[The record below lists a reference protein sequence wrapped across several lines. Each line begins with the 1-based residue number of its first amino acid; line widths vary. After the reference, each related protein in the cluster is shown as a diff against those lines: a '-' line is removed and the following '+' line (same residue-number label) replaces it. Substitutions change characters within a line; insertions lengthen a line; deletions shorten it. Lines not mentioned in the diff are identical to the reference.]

1 MSAVVW
7 MYFMLDLFEWDV
19 RLPENVSGSL
29 SGLLGCA
36 GGFAGSRSCGGV
48 GGVFQPGG
56 SVFGEGVGYA
66 FEHGAGAFKH
76 AAHAA
81 EGAAGKLGG
90 GGLLAVFVEGE
101 ADVHGFVVAGEG
113 TAVAAGVGNLYFE
126 AVGLPGEAVGAGGL
140 QFDAAGFGL
149 LDDFTAEVGA

>member
-1 MSAVVW
+1 M
-7 MYFMLDLFEWDV
+7 

-36 GGFAGSRSCGGV
+36 GGFVGGRCCGGV

-56 SVFGEGVGYA
+56 GVFGEGVGYA

-90 GGLLAVFVEGE
+90 GGLLAVFVAGE

-113 TAVAAGVGNLYFE
+113 AAVAAGVGNLHVE
-126 AVGLPGEAVGAGGL
+126 AVGLRGEAIGASGL

-149 LDDFTAEVGA
+149 LDDFTAEV